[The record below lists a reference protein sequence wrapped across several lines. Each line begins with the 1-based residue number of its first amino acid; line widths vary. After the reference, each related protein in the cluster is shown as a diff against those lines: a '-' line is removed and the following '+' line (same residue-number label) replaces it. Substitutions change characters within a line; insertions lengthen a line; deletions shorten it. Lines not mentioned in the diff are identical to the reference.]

1 MGVFRFLIE
10 TAETAETMG
19 RGQYQP
25 LITEELEL
33 PECAIYNSQP
43 TAPPRT
49 LIDILDETVKAHPQ
63 HPVIDNEQTRLTYGE
78 LQAEIA
84 SRAATMRAAGIG
96 KGDHVGIRMTSGTVD
111 LYVSILAVLTA
122 GAAYVPVDVDDPDER
137 ANTVW
142 TEAGVCAVL
151 TDGP

>member
-1 MGVFRFLIE
+1 
-10 TAETAETMG
+10 MG
-19 RGQYQP
+19 RGQCQP

-63 HPVIDNEQTRLTYGE
+63 HPAIDNGQTRLTYSE

-84 SRAATMRAAGIG
+84 SCAATMRAAGIG
-96 KGDHVGIRMTSGTVD
+96 K
-111 LYVSILAVLTA
+111 SILAVLTA
-122 GAAYVPVDVDDPDER
+122 GAAYVSVDVDDPDER